1 MKKLTLLL
9 LALVGVWYL
18 VERTNVFSKYVE
30 QNFADESKIMPRA
43 EKAAGREKARV
54 NAMHSVESAASGQS
68 VSENMTRE
76 EVKAVW
82 GDPNSVEQD
91 ALDNEIWHYEAISKK
106 VTFRYGKVWKVESSE

>member
-9 LALVGVWYL
+9 LVLIGIWYL
-18 VERTNVFSKYVE
+18 IERTSLFSKYVE
-30 QNFADESKIMPRA
+30 QNFADETKIMPKA

-54 NAMHSVESAASGQS
+54 NSMHTVESAAAGET

-82 GDPNSVEQD
+82 GDPTSVEHD
-91 ALDNEIWHYEAISKK
+91 ALENEIWHYESISKK
-106 VTFRYGKVWKVESSE
+106 VTFRHGRVWIVESN

>member
-9 LALVGVWYL
+9 LVLIGVWYL
-18 VERTNVFSKYVE
+18 VARTNLFSKYVE
-30 QNFADESKIMPRA
+30 QDLADETKIIPRA

-54 NAMHSVESAASGQS
+54 NEVHTVESAASGAS

-82 GDPNSVEQD
+82 GDPTSVEHD
-91 ALDNEIWHYEAISKK
+91 ALDNEIWNYEAISKK
-106 VTFRYGKVWKVESSE
+106 VTFRYGKVWKVEAN